1 MKRPWPL
8 LPLALLGHAL
18 GAVALSTSRFLGTA
32 PPVITEPAAAE
43 DSFIED
49 GGLPPALQYNEDTA
63 WAAGS
68 SQVSLA
74 ANEGLVNA
82 EHAAYV
88 AGLEGD
94 EDPMLPALTFT
105 DDQLNRSMSR
115 LKEAV
120 NNSKAE
126 LQRLRQSLSGWDAP
140 LKVLDA
146 SAAND
151 TKTVLANRELVKEL
165 NKTMSANASGEETQK
180 FEVRIEKINET
191 VARIQKSYGGNKS
204 GLGDLSMRLEKLDL
218 ALYGPG
224 VQDTQKMVANL
235 TATEAVFKRMG
246 ENLTDYLLHEARQ
259 EAFWNMST
267 VANKKAKEAAEL
279 LRKLAAS

>member
-140 LKVLDA
+140 LEVLDA

-151 TKTVLANRELVKEL
+151 TKTVLANRELLKHL
-165 NKTMSANASGEETQK
+165 NKTMSANASGEETSK
-180 FEVRIEKINET
+180 FEVRLEKVNET
-191 VARIQKSYGGNKS
+191 VARIQKSYGGNKT
-204 GLGDLSMRLEKLDL
+204 GLGNLSVRLDKLDL
-218 ALYGPG
+218 ALFGPG
-224 VQDTQKMVANL
+224 LEDTQKMVVNL
-235 TATEAVFKRMG
+235 TSTENMFQRMG
-246 ENLTDYLLHEARQ
+246 ENLTDYLIRDARQ
-259 EAFWNMST
+259 AAFWNMST
-267 VANKKAKEAAEL
+267 MADKKANATVEV